1 MYPPELIAILILLLV
16 PVCAAVLLAVFKP
29 DLVRNILV
37 GITSVIIIGTSIFL
51 AWKALLAPV
60 SVTIENAEW
69 IGILLFIVDLA
80 IALVILGL
88 SIKYR
93 KILPLI
99 LSVIQLILIVRLELF
114 GIDNHEVIQ
123 TFTVTNL
130 SVVMVLIIGIIGT
143 LICVYALGY
152 MKDYHEHQIGVPVR
166 KRYFFAVMF
175 LFLSAM
181 FGLVLSNNLMWI
193 LCAWEIT
200 TLCSFLLIG
209 YSRTPEAVN
218 NAFRAVWMNLIGGIC
233 FTLAITFLIRINSPV
248 SLLSVNNLLHF
259 PNVSVLTIPLAFIAV
274 AGLTKAAQMPF
285 STWLT
290 GAMVAPTPVS
300 ALLHSSTM
308 VKAGVYLLVLFAPLF
323 SQTWVGIFL
332 ALIGAFTFLVTSAMA
347 ISQSNAKKV
356 LAYSTIAN
364 LGLITA
370 CAGIGTP
377 EAIMAAILLIIFHA
391 VAKALLFLCVG
402 AVEHKIGSRDIEDM
416 DGLLVRL
423 PLLATMMVI
432 GICGMYLAPFG
443 MLISKWVALEAFL
456 TAPLGFVFVSILAFG
471 SAFTIF
477 FWTKW
482 LGKLF
487 MRMNRPPAEK
497 IALHISEKIS
507 VIVMGVLVVGCCL
520 GFPAIITGVII
531 PYLNTIRPFF
541 YQSNNGLFFN
551 DTLVM
556 LGLMAVILLFLVI
569 GAFLRFQRRQE
580 RSRRILAAVP
590 LTAEG
595 RFLGSLGVYK
605 EAKTSNYY
613 LEEYCGE
620 KALLKPSWVISGI
633 LIIVMLVLGFMGVM
647 IWI

>member
-16 PVCAAVLLAVFKP
+16 PVSAAVLLAVFKP
-29 DLVRNILV
+29 DLVRNILA
-37 GITSVIIIGTSIFL
+37 GITSVIIIGASVFL

-60 SVTIENAEW
+60 SLTLEHTEW
-69 IGILLFIVDLA
+69 IGMLLFIAEIGV
-80 IALVILGL
+80 ALVILGL

-93 KILPLI
+93 KILPLL
-99 LSVIQLILIVRLELF
+99 LSVVQLILILILELF
-114 GIDNHEVIQ
+114 GIAGPHAMT
-123 TFTVTNL
+123 TFTVTGL
-130 SVVMVLIIGIIGT
+130 SAVMVLIIGIIGT

-152 MKDYHEHQIGVPVR
+152 MKDYHDHQIGVPVR
-166 KRYFFAVMF
+166 KRYFFALMF

-181 FGLVLSNNLMWI
+181 FGLVLFNNLMWI
-193 LCAWEIT
+193 LCAWEVT

-209 YSRTPEAVN
+209 YSRTPEAVK

-233 FTLAITFLIRINSPV
+233 FTLAIFFLLRINTPV
-248 SLLSVNNLLHF
+248 NLLSVTDLLAF
-259 PNVSVLTIPLAFIAV
+259 PNVSALTIPLAFIAV

-332 ALIGAFTFLVTSAMA
+332 ALIGAFTFLATSALA

-370 CAGIGTP
+370 CAGIGTA

-443 MLISKWVALEAFL
+443 MLISKWAALEAFL
-456 TAPLGFVFVSILAFG
+456 TAPLGCVFIAILAFG

-497 IALHISEKIS
+497 IALHISEKLS
-507 VIVMGVLVVGCCL
+507 VIVMGVLVIVCCL

-531 PYLNTIRPFF
+531 PYLNGIHPYFYLGNKGFF
-541 YQSNNGLFFN
+541 YF

-556 LGLMAVILLFLVI
+556 LGLMAFILLFLVI
-569 GAFLRFQRRQE
+569 GAFLG
-580 RSRRILAAVP
+580 SREGRTIAPYLGGRAVDS
-590 LTAEG
+590 EG

-620 KALLKPSWVISGI
+620 KALLKPSWVISGV

>member
-80 IALVILGL
+80 ITLVILGL

-123 TFTVTNL
+123 TFMVTNL

-166 KRYFFAVMF
+166 KRYFFALMF

-181 FGLVLSNNLMWI
+181 FGLVLSNNLMCI

-209 YSRTPEAVN
+209 YSRAPEAVN

-370 CAGIGTP
+370 CAGIGTA
-377 EAIMAAILLIIFHA
+377 ESIMAAILLIIFHA

-507 VIVMGVLVVGCCL
+507 VIIMGVLVVGCCL

-531 PYLNTIRPFF
+531 PYLNTIRPYF

-569 GAFLRFQRRQE
+569 GAFLGSKEGRTIPPYMGGR
-580 RSRRILAAVP
+580 AVD
-590 LTAEG
+590 TEG

>member
-60 SVTIENAEW
+60 SVTLENAEW
-69 IGILLFIVDLA
+69 ISLLLFIVE
-80 IALVILGL
+80 IAVAVVILGL

-93 KILPLI
+93 KILPFI
-99 LSVIQLILIVRLELF
+99 LSVIQLMLIVRLELF
-114 GIDNHEVIQ
+114 GIGKPEVIQ
-123 TFTVTNL
+123 TFMVNNL

-166 KRYFFAVMF
+166 KRYFFALMF

-193 LCAWEIT
+193 LCAWEVT

-233 FTLAITFLIRINSPV
+233 FTLAITFLLRLNSPV
-248 SLLSVNNLLHF
+248 NLLSVDSLIHF
-259 PNVSVLTIPLAFIAV
+259 PNVSVLTIPLAFIAI

-323 SQTWVGIFL
+323 SQTWVGVFL
-332 ALIGAFTFLVTSAMA
+332 ALIGAFTFVVTSALA

-423 PLLATMMVI
+423 PLLSMMMVI

-443 MLISKWVALEAFL
+443 MLISKWAAFQAFVS
-456 TAPLGFVFVSILAFG
+456 APLGYVFIALLAFG

-487 MRMNRPPAEK
+487 MRMNKPPAEK

-507 VIVMGVLVVGCCL
+507 VIIMGVLVVGCCL
-520 GFPAIITGVII
+520 GFPAIISGVID
-531 PYLNTIRPFF
+531 PYLLTIRPYFIVTNAGF
-541 YQSNNGLFFN
+541 QYL

-556 LGLMAVILLFLVI
+556 LALMAIILLFLVL
-569 GAFLRFQRRQE
+569 GAFLGSKAGKTIPPYMGGR
-580 RSRRILAAVP
+580 AVD
-590 LTAEG
+590 TEG

-620 KALLKPSWVISGI
+620 KTLLKPSWILSTI
-633 LIIVMLVLGFMGVM
+633 LIVIMLVLGFMGVM

>member
-16 PVCAAVLLAVFKP
+16 PVSAAVLLAVFKP
-29 DLVRNILV
+29 DLVRNILA
-37 GITSVIIIGTSIFL
+37 GITSVIIIGASVFL

-60 SVTIENAEW
+60 SLTLEHTEW
-69 IGILLFIVDLA
+69 IGMLLFIAEIGV
-80 IALVILGL
+80 ALVILGL

-93 KILPLI
+93 KILPLL
-99 LSVIQLILIVRLELF
+99 LSVVQLILILILELF
-114 GIDNHEVIQ
+114 GIAGPHAMT
-123 TFTVTNL
+123 TFTVTGL
-130 SVVMVLIIGIIGT
+130 SAVMVLIIGIIGT

-152 MKDYHEHQIGVPVR
+152 MKDYHDHQIGVPVR
-166 KRYFFAVMF
+166 KRYFFALMF

-181 FGLVLSNNLMWI
+181 FGLVLFNNLMWI
-193 LCAWEIT
+193 LCAWEVT

-209 YSRTPEAVN
+209 YSRTPEAVK

-233 FTLAITFLIRINSPV
+233 FTLAIFFLLRINTPV
-248 SLLSVNNLLHF
+248 NLLSVTDLLAF
-259 PNVSVLTIPLAFIAV
+259 PNVSALTIPLAFIAV

-332 ALIGAFTFLVTSAMA
+332 ALIGAFTFLATSALA

-370 CAGIGTP
+370 CAGIGTA
-377 EAIMAAILLIIFHA
+377 EAIEAAILLIIFHA

-432 GICGMYLAPFG
+432 GISGMYLAPFG
-443 MLISKWVALEAFL
+443 MLISKWAALEAFL
-456 TAPLGFVFVSILAFG
+456 TAPLGCVFIAILAFG

-497 IALHISEKIS
+497 IALHISEKLS
-507 VIVMGVLVVGCCL
+507 VIVMGVLVIVCCL

-531 PYLNTIRPFF
+531 PYLNGIRPYFYLGNKGFF
-541 YQSNNGLFFN
+541 YF

-556 LGLMAVILLFLVI
+556 LGLMAFILLFLVI
-569 GAFLRFQRRQE
+569 GAFLG
-580 RSRRILAAVP
+580 SREGRTIAPYLGGRAVDS
-590 LTAEG
+590 EG

-620 KALLKPSWVISGI
+620 KALLKPSWVISGV

>member
-1 MYPPELIAILILLLV
+1 MYPPELIAILVLLLV
-16 PVCAAVLLAVFKP
+16 PVCAAVLLAIFKP
-29 DLVRNILV
+29 DLVRNILA
-37 GITSVIIIGTSIFL
+37 GITSVIIIGASAFL

-60 SVTIENAEW
+60 SLTLENTEW
-69 IGILLFIVDLA
+69 IGMLLFVVELGV
-80 IALVILGL
+80 ALVILGL

-99 LSVIQLILIVRLELF
+99 LSVIQLILIVRLEYF
-114 GIDNHEVIQ
+114 GTAGHDVIT
-123 TFTVTNL
+123 TFTITNL
-130 SVVMVLIIGIIGT
+130 SAVMVLIIGIIGT

-152 MKDYHEHQIGVPVR
+152 MKDYHEHQIAVPVR
-166 KRYFFAVMF
+166 KRYFFALMF

-181 FGLVLSNNLMWI
+181 FGLVLFNNLMWI
-193 LCAWEIT
+193 LCAWEVT

-233 FTLAITFLIRINSPV
+233 FTLAITFLLRINSPV
-248 SLLSVNNLLHF
+248 SLLSVTNLLHF
-259 PNVSVLTIPLAFIAV
+259 PNVSALTIPLAFIAV

-332 ALIGAFTFLVTSAMA
+332 ALIGAFTFLVTSALA

-370 CAGIGTP
+370 CAGIGTAQ
-377 EAIMAAILLIIFHA
+377 AIEAAILLIIFHA

-456 TAPLGFVFVSILAFG
+456 TAPLGCVFITLLAFG

-487 MRMNRPPAEK
+487 MRMTRPPAEK

-507 VIVMGVLVVGCCL
+507 VIVMGVLVIVCCL
-520 GFPAIITGVII
+520 GFPAIISGVII
-531 PYLNTIRPFF
+531 PYLETIHPYF
-541 YQSNNGLFFN
+541 YQPNNGLYFF

-556 LGLMAVILLFLVI
+556 LGLMAAILLLLVA
-569 GAFLRFQRRQE
+569 GAFVGTKEGRLIPPYLGGR
-580 RSRRILAAVP
+580 AVD
-590 LTAEG
+590 AEG

-620 KALLKPSWVISGI
+620 KVLLKPSWVISGV

>member
-69 IGILLFIVDLA
+69 ISILLFIVELG
-80 IALVILGL
+80 IALLILGL

-114 GIDNHEVIQ
+114 GVEKPEVIQ
-123 TFTVTNL
+123 TFMVTNL

-143 LICVYALGY
+143 LICVYSLGY

-166 KRYFFAVMF
+166 KRYFFALMF

-233 FTLAITFLIRINSPV
+233 FTLAITFLLRVNSPV

-259 PNVSVLTIPLAFIAV
+259 PKVSVLTIPLAFIAV

-332 ALIGAFTFLVTSAMA
+332 ALIGAFTFLVTSALA

-377 EAIMAAILLIIFHA
+377 AAIMAAILLIIFHA

-423 PLLATMMVI
+423 PLLASAMVI

-443 MLISKWVALEAFL
+443 MLISKWAAFQAFVS
-456 TAPLGFVFVSILAFG
+456 APLGYVFISLLAFG

-507 VIVMGVLVVGCCL
+507 VIVMGVLVIGCCL
-520 GFPAIITGVII
+520 GFPAIISGVID
-531 PYLNTIRPFF
+531 PYLTSVRPYFIVVNAGF
-541 YQSNNGLFFN
+541 QYM

-556 LGLMAVILLFLVI
+556 LALMATILLFFVL
-569 GAFLRFQRRQE
+569 GA
-580 RSRRILAAVP
+580 ILGTKAGKTIPPYMGGRAVD
-590 LTAEG
+590 AEG

-605 EAKTSNYY
+605 EAKTANYY

-620 KALLKPSWVISGI
+620 KTLLKPSWVISGI

>member
-69 IGILLFIVDLA
+69 ISILLFIVELG
-80 IALVILGL
+80 IALLILGL

-114 GIDNHEVIQ
+114 GVEKPEVIQ
-123 TFTVTNL
+123 TFMVTNL

-143 LICVYALGY
+143 LICVYSLGY

-166 KRYFFAVMF
+166 KRYFFALMF

-233 FTLAITFLIRINSPV
+233 FTLAITFLLRVNSPV

-332 ALIGAFTFLVTSAMA
+332 ALIGAFTFLVTSALA

-377 EAIMAAILLIIFHA
+377 AAIMAAILLIIFHA

-423 PLLATMMVI
+423 PLLASAMVI

-443 MLISKWVALEAFL
+443 MLISKWAAFQAFVS
-456 TAPLGFVFVSILAFG
+456 APLGYVFISLLAFG

-507 VIVMGVLVVGCCL
+507 VIVMGVLVIGCCL
-520 GFPAIITGVII
+520 GFPAIISGVID
-531 PYLNTIRPFF
+531 PYLTSVRPYFIVVNAGF
-541 YQSNNGLFFN
+541 QYM

-556 LGLMAVILLFLVI
+556 LALMATILLFLVL
-569 GAFLRFQRRQE
+569 GA
-580 RSRRILAAVP
+580 ILGSKAGKTIPPYMGGRAVD
-590 LTAEG
+590 AEG

-605 EAKTSNYY
+605 EAKTANYY

-620 KALLKPSWVISGI
+620 KTLLKPSWVISGI